1 MSDDGLMAVPLDR
14 AGIGVTVDRERIAR
28 LSVREERLRRPA

>member
-1 MSDDGLMAVPLDR
+1 MAVPLDR